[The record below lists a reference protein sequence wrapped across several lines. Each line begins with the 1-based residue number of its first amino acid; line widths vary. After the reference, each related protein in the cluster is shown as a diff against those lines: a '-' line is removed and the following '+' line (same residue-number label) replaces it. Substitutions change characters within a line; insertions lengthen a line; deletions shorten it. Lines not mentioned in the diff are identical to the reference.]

1 MISSNQYQ
9 KGRGAQ
15 IVTKNPYLTQSYVQ
29 EHIEGLDEEWLGETQ
44 TQVIFESAKT
54 ILNQVKSPDVG
65 MDWSINPYQGCE
77 HGCVYCYARNSHQYW
92 GFSAGLDFE
101 SKIIV
106 KRNAAELLRKRF
118 DKADWK
124 GEAIALSGNT
134 DCYQPLEKKFKL
146 TRNILEVC
154 LEYGNPVG
162 VLTKNA
168 LVIRD
173 TDILKELAQKNLV
186 RVMFTITSLRE
197 ELRLKLEPRTATYKS
212 RLQALEKLSKLG
224 IPCGIMAG
232 PIIPGLNNYDTPLVI
247 KAAAEHGALFCGYT
261 VLRLNGAIKDIFSDW
276 LKKNYPDSHTKIFAQ
291 VESMHGGKV
300 NDSTFGRRMK
310 GEGNIAN
317 AIHQMIAQAKRKY
330 MSGKVVPEYDF
341 TKFKRPEKGQLNLF

>member
-261 VLRLNGAIKDIFSDW
+261 VLRLNGAIKEIFNDW
-276 LKKNYPDSHTKIFAQ
+276 LLKNYPDSHHKIIEQ
-291 VESMHGGKV
+291 VESLHGGKV
-300 NDSTFGRRMK
+300 SDSTFGRRMR
-310 GEGNIAN
+310 GEGNIAI

-330 MSGKVVPEYDF
+330 MSGRLVPEYDF

>member
-224 IPCGIMAG
+224 
-232 PIIPGLNNYDTPLVI
+232 
-247 KAAAEHGALFCGYT
+247 
-261 VLRLNGAIKDIFSDW
+261 
-276 LKKNYPDSHTKIFAQ
+276 
-291 VESMHGGKV
+291 
-300 NDSTFGRRMK
+300 
-310 GEGNIAN
+310 
-317 AIHQMIAQAKRKY
+317 
-330 MSGKVVPEYDF
+330 
-341 TKFKRPEKGQLNLF
+341 

>member
-1 MISSNQYQ
+1 LISSKLYQ

-15 IVTKNPYLTQSYVQ
+15 IVTHNPYFSQSYVQ
-29 EHIEGLDEEWLGETQ
+29 EHFEGLDEEWLGEDQ
-44 TQVIFESAKT
+44 TQIIFETAKT

-92 GFSAGLDFE
+92 GYSAGLDFE

-124 GEAIALSGNT
+124 GEAISLSGNT
-134 DCYQPLEKKFKL
+134 DCYQPLERKFKL
-146 TRNILEVC
+146 TRSILEVC

-162 VLTKNA
+162 VLTKNS

-173 TDILKELAQKNLV
+173 SDIIQELAKNNLIKV
-186 RVMFTITSLRE
+186 LFTITSLRE
-197 ELRLKLEPRTATYKS
+197 DLRLKLEPRTATYKS
-212 RLQALEKLSKLG
+212 RLQTLEKLSKLG
-224 IPCGIMAG
+224 VPCGIMAG
-232 PIIPGLNNYDTPLVI
+232 PIIPGLNNYDTPQVI

-276 LKKNYPDSHTKIFAQ
+276 LEKNYPNSHKKIFAQ
-291 VESMHGGKV
+291 VQSMHGG
-300 NDSTFGRRMK
+300 NANESNFGRRMK
-310 GEGNIAN
+310 GEGQIAD

-330 MSGKVVPEYDF
+330 MNGLKVPEYDF

>member
-1 MISSNQYQ
+1 MISSKQYQ

-15 IVTKNPYLTQSYVQ
+15 IVTHNPYLNQSYVQ
-29 EHIEGLDEEWLGETQ
+29 EHIEGLDEEWLGEEQ
-44 TQVIFESAKT
+44 TQIIFETAKT

-77 HGCVYCYARNSHQYW
+77 HGCVYCYAINSHQYW
-92 GFSAGLDFE
+92 GYSAGLDFE

-124 GEAIALSGNT
+124 GEAISLSGNT
-134 DCYQPLEKKFKL
+134 DCYQPLERKFEL
-146 TRNILEVC
+146 TRSILEVC

-168 LVIRD
+168 LVFRD
-173 TDILKELAQKNLV
+173 ADIIQELAQNNLIKV
-186 RVMFTITSLRE
+186 LVTITSLRE
-197 ELRLKLEPRTATYKS
+197 DLRLKLEPRTATYKS
-212 RLQALEKLSKLG
+212 RLQTLEKLSKLG
-224 IPCGIMAG
+224 VPCGIMAG
-232 PIIPGLNNYDTPLVI
+232 PIIPGLNNYDTPQVI

-276 LKKNYPDSHTKIFAQ
+276 LEKNYPNSHKKIFEQ
-291 VESMHGGKV
+291 VQSMHGGKV
-300 NDSTFGRRMK
+300 NDSNFGRRMK
-310 GEGNIAN
+310 GEGQIAD

-330 MSGKVVPEYDF
+330 MNGLVVPEYDF

>member
-1 MISSNQYQ
+1 MISSKRYQ

-15 IVTKNPYLTQSYVQ
+15 IATNNPYLNRSYVQ
-29 EHIEGLDEEWLGETQ
+29 EHIDGLDEEWLGEEQ
-44 TQVIFESAKT
+44 TQIIFESAKT

-124 GEAIALSGNT
+124 GEVISLSGNT
-134 DCYQPLEKKFKL
+134 DCYQPLERKFKL
-146 TRNILEVC
+146 TRSILEVC

-162 VLTKNA
+162 VLTKNS
-168 LVIRD
+168 LVYRD
-173 TDILKELAQKNLV
+173 ADILQELAQKNLV
-186 RVMFTITSLRE
+186 KVLFTITSLRE
-197 ELRLKLEPRTATYKS
+197 DFRLKLEPRTATYKS
-212 RLQALEKLSKLG
+212 RLQTLEKLSKLG
-224 IPCGIMAG
+224 VPCGIMAG
-232 PIIPGLNNYDTPLVI
+232 PIIPGLNNYDTPQVI

-261 VLRLNGAIKDIFSDW
+261 VLRLNGAIKEIFSDW
-276 LKKNYPDSHTKIFAQ
+276 LEKNYPDSYRKIFEQ
-291 VESMHGGKV
+291 VQSMHDGKV

-310 GEGNIAN
+310 GDGNIAD
-317 AIHQMIAQAKRKY
+317 AIRQMIAQAKRKY
-330 MSGKVVPEYDF
+330 MSGLVVPEYDF